1 MKKYI
6 AIFLALALCLALAAC
21 AQKAND
27 GGNENRES
35 TENGENKTP
44 ESGVSGSEND
54 GITDDNGGDV
64 NGDVGGSPE
73 DSLPEGGEDNQAP
86 EDGED
91 NDSAENNGDDENTSE
106 DSETPEGP
114 GGIPAFPVPGSGE
127 NSEDGD
133 SEGGDTPSIAPGFP
147 SIGFP
152 GAGSGETEDIPVA
165 DAGDLV
171 DKLAELCEGITPDTY
186 KTATLYSSG
195 SFANYFSGGVT
206 YTEGMRVAENTP
218 MMVPPAHIALL
229 IEVPEGQDAD
239 EYAKEL
245 AENANPRWNI
255 CASAES
261 VQSAARDGLVLF
273 VMSSTEIADALIS
286 AFNG

>member
-21 AQKAND
+21 APKANNGED
-27 GGNENRES
+27 ENREN

-44 ESGVSGSEND
+44 DDGASSSEND
-54 GITDDNGGDV
+54 DDNGGDV

-73 DSLPEGGEDNQAP
+73 DSRPDGGEDNQAHA
-86 EDGED
+86 DGGNNGD
-91 NDSAENNGDDENTSE
+91 AENNGG
-106 DSETPEGP
+106 DSGEGP
-114 GGIPAFPVPGSGE
+114 GGTPAFPVPGSGE
-127 NSEDGD
+127 NSEDGE
-133 SEGGDTPSIAPGFP
+133 SEGSDTPSITPGFP

-152 GAGSGETEDIPVA
+152 GGGETEDIPVA

-186 KTATLYSSG
+186 NTATLYSSG
-195 SFANYFSGGVT
+195 SFANYFSGSVT

-261 VQSAARDGLVLF
+261 VQCAARDGLVLF
-273 VMSSTEIADALIS
+273 VMSSTEIADALMS

>member
-21 AQKAND
+21 AQKTND
-27 GGNENRES
+27 GGNENSEN
-35 TENGENKTP
+35 TENNENKTP

-54 GITDDNGGDV
+54 GITDDNDGDV

-86 EDGED
+86 EDGENNGD
-91 NDSAENNGDDENTSE
+91 AENNGG
-106 DSETPEGP
+106 DSGEGP
-114 GGIPAFPVPGSGE
+114 GGTPAFPVPGNGE
-127 NSEDGD
+127 NSEDGE
-133 SEGGDTPSIAPGFP
+133 SEGSDTPSITPGFP

-152 GAGSGETEDIPVA
+152 GAGGGETEDIPVA

-186 KTATLYSSG
+186 NTATLYSSG

-273 VMSSTEIADALIS
+273 VMSSAEIADALIS

>member
-27 GGNENRES
+27 GEDENREN
-35 TENGENKTP
+35 TENGENKTS
-44 ESGVSGSEND
+44 EGGASGSEND
-54 GITDDNGGDV
+54 DDNGGDV

-73 DSLPEGGEDNQAP
+73 DSRPDNGEDNQAP
-86 EDGED
+86 ADG
-91 NDSAENNGDDENTSE
+91 ENNGDAENNCGNSG
-106 DSETPEGP
+106 EGH

-127 NSEDGD
+127 NSEDGEN
-133 SEGGDTPSIAPGFP
+133 EGSDTPSITPGFP

-152 GAGSGETEDIPVA
+152 GGGETEDIPVA

-186 KTATLYSSG
+186 NTATLYSSG
-195 SFANYFSGGVT
+195 SFANYFSGNVT

-218 MMVPPAHIALL
+218 MMVLPAHIALL

>member
-21 AQKAND
+21 AQKANNGED
-27 GGNENRES
+27 ENREN

-44 ESGVSGSEND
+44 DDGVSGSEND
-54 GITDDNGGDV
+54 GKADDNGGDV

-73 DSLPEGGEDNQAP
+73 DSRPDGGEDNQAP
-86 EDGED
+86 ADGGNNGD
-91 NDSAENNGDDENTSE
+91 AENNGG
-106 DSETPEGP
+106 DSGEGP

-127 NSEDGD
+127 NSE
-133 SEGGDTPSIAPGFP
+133 SEGSDTPSITPGFP
-147 SIGFP
+147 SSGFP
-152 GAGSGETEDIPVA
+152 GGGETEDIPVA
-165 DAGDLV
+165 DVGDLV

-186 KTATLYSSG
+186 NTATLYSSG
-195 SFANYFSGGVT
+195 SFANYFSGSVT

-273 VMSSTEIADALIS
+273 VMSSTEIADALMS